1 MHLHVNSPTY
11 GVASWTYA
19 AYAALLV
26 VSSVVMAGVPDD
38 LLAVLNTSTS
48 RRARALEQWF
58 TAQPAPA
65 VAART
70 LAEWLGLL
78 EDEPYSAPGARA
90 TTALLH
96 FLSAEKI
103 RHPLADAA
111 EAADDP
117 EVAARLFAHAST
129 SSLILGELADLPYCY
144 ARQAI
149 LTGSTSA
156 WAWDAF
162 RDSLYTY
169 TTDLFGDIE
178 EWRGRDDLP
187 LHLVPRALDV
197 AEQCARDWSEEDR
210 ERLAEL
216 TRA

>member
-1 MHLHVNSPTY
+1 
-11 GVASWTYA
+11 
-19 AYAALLV
+19 
-26 VSSVVMAGVPDD
+26 MADVPDD
-38 LLAVLNTSTS
+38 VLAVLNTSTG
-48 RRARALEQWF
+48 RRAGALEQWF
-58 TAQPAPA
+58 AAQPAPA
-65 VAART
+65 VAARA
-70 LAEWLGLL
+70 LAEWLALL
-78 EDEPYSAPGARA
+78 VDEPYSAPGARA

-103 RHPLADAA
+103 RHPLVDAA
-111 EAADDP
+111 EAAEDP
-117 EVAARLFAHAST
+117 EVAAQLFAHAST

-156 WAWDAF
+156 LAWDAF

-169 TTDLFGDIE
+169 NTDFFGDIE

-187 LHLVPRALDV
+187 PHLVLRAIEV

-216 TRA
+216 TEA